1 MMDVLKD
8 FAYLY
13 KEVFWFKELFLIL
26 QSIVVFVLV
35 RWFISLKYR
44 VILLLFLSAF
54 VGCACNSFGD
64 MGYWNDNDTLKHIAP
79 ATLYLLIKEKDS
91 EFNVALFAFLSPFL
105 LLSCEFYG
113 GFFFFIACILSHAI
127 ILLFIFL
134 ARNNI
139 YLIIFI
145 SIVIAVLYS
154 YIGDIAAPGMNDILV
169 NAVLITLSLKGID
182 HYTKKSRYIFFLR
195 NFWIVLCGFAY
206 FGSWAFYPISGYYKG
221 FFL

>member
-1 MMDVLKD
+1 MIDLLKD

-35 RWFISLKYR
+35 RWFVSLKYR
-44 VILLLFLSAF
+44 VVLLLFLSVF
-54 VGCACNSFGD
+54 IGCACNFFGD
-64 MGYWNDNDTLKHIAP
+64 IGYWNDNDTLKHIAP

-91 EFNVALFAFLSPFL
+91 EFNVALFAFLSPFF

-113 GFFFFIACILSHAI
+113 DFFLAIACILSHSI

-139 YLIIFI
+139 YLSLFI
-145 SIVIAVLYS
+145 SIIIGILYS
-154 YIGDIAAPGMNDILV
+154 YIGVIASPGTNDILV
-169 NAVLITLSLKGID
+169 NAALITLSLKGID
-182 HYTKKSRYIFFLR
+182 HYTKSSKYDLFLK
-195 NFWIVLCGFAY
+195 NFWFVLCCFAY
-206 FGSWAFYPISGYYKG
+206 FGSWVFYPISGYCKG
-221 FFL
+221 FVL